1 MPRLLTL
8 LTLAFLA
15 LAGPAVAASRTKVEL
30 VNLTADVRPG
40 ERALVA
46 VRFVCDEHFH
56 IYWKNPGDAGQSP
69 AISWKQAAGTSPGP
83 LLYPGP
89 TLLDQ
94 KGVYNFVH
102 ELETLL
108 LVELSIPAEAKGE
121 LGLAAHVEWLECD
134 DKGCYPFEKD
144 VALTLKV
151 GPGNPTA
158 KHDPN
163 RYGDRRPAVRATY
176 VIAGDQLTVTP
187 PVDAKLE
194 LSKAWFPERGV
205 VSAEGVFTQKHD
217 ATKLFFNLKDAP
229 EKPEAGPVVFVAQ
242 DARGVWWRVE
252 ATAATGSAA
261 PAPTKPTDGASAKG
275 GAAGWLPWSPE
286 AQAAALAAGRTVY
299 VDFTAEW
306 CATCQINKRV
316 YKHESVAQALADKGV
331 VLLKADWTRKDAT
344 IAAELAKYG
353 RSGVPCNVFLKQGAP
368 AALLSEVIS
377 DGEVLAALDTIAAG
391 KAYRAEDETHVYAV
405 WLLLA
410 FGGGALLNLMPC
422 VFPVIGLKV
431 LGFAREAGA
440 DRGAV
445 IRHGLLYALGVVL
458 SFLALGGLILALK
471 AGGSSIGWGFQMQ
484 SPGFVLGTCILMVTL
499 GLSLA
504 GVFEIG
510 TGLAG
515 RAAGAEDRG
524 GAVGAFLSGVLATA
538 VATPCTAP
546 GLGAALGFAL
556 NKDRSSGE
564 TLAFF
569 LVIGLGMALP
579 YLLLAVFPRLTNL
592 LPRPGEWMETLK
604 QAMAFPLF
612 AYALYLLWV
621 LNTQVDDR
629 AWVRDTSLALAVL
642 AMACWIWGRWGA
654 PHRTDR
660 ERLYGK
666 SLAALLYI
674 LTIAH
679 LYAHLP

>member
-1 MPRLLTL
+1 MQRLLTL
-8 LTLAFLA
+8 LTLAWLA
-15 LAGPAVAASRTKVEL
+15 LTGTATAASRTKVDL
-30 VNLTADVRPG
+30 VNLTPDIQPG
-40 ERALVA
+40 GKALIA
-46 VRFVCDEHFH
+46 ARFVCDEHFH

-69 AISWKQAAGTSPGP
+69 AIAWQRTGGAKPSP

-89 TLLDQ
+89 LLLDQ

-102 ELETLL
+102 EHETLL
-108 LVELSIPAEAKGE
+108 LVELAIPAEAKGE
-121 LGLAAHVEWLECD
+121 LDLAAHVEWLECD

-144 VALTLKV
+144 VSLRLKV
-151 GPGNPTA
+151 GPGNA
-158 KHDPN
+158 SVRHDP
-163 RYGDRRPAVRATY
+163 RLYGDLRPPVRAGFSVKDGT
-176 VIAGDQLTVTP
+176 LTVTP
-187 PVDAKLE
+187 PADAKLD
-194 LSKAWFPERGV
+194 LAQRWFPERALL
-205 VSAEGVFTQKHD
+205 SAESVFTQKHD
-217 ATKLFFNLKDAP
+217 ARALFFSLKDAP
-229 EKPEAGPVVFVAQ
+229 ETLEAGPVSFVARAT
-242 DARGVWWRVE
+242 DGTWYRVE
-252 ATAATGSAA
+252 ATATDGGSAT
-261 PAPTKPTDGASAKG
+261 PAKVDKP
-275 GAAGWLPWSPE
+275 AAGGPSAWEPWSPE
-286 AQAAALAAGRTVY
+286 AQARALAAGRTVY

-316 YKHESVAQALADKGV
+316 YKHDAVAAAFTAKDVL
-331 VLLKADWTRKDAT
+331 LLKADWTKKDAT
-344 IAAELAKYG
+344 IAAELAGYG

-377 DGEVLAALDTIAAG
+377 DGEVLAALDAISAG
-391 KAYRAEDETHVYAV
+391 KAYRAVEESHAYAI

-440 DRGAV
+440 ARGAV

-471 AGGSSIGWGFQMQ
+471 AGGNSIGWGFQMQ

-510 TGLAG
+510 AEFAG
-515 RAAGAEDRG
+515 RAAGAEGQG
-524 GAVGAFLSGVLATA
+524 GAAGAFLSGVLATA

-579 YLLLAVFPRLTNL
+579 YLLLSAFPRLTNL

-654 PHRTDR
+654 PHRSER
-660 ERLYGK
+660 ERLVGK
-666 SLAALLYI
+666 GIAALLYI

>member
-1 MPRLLTL
+1 MQRLLTL
-8 LTLAFLA
+8 LTLACLA
-15 LAGPAVAASRTKVEL
+15 LTGTAAAASRTKVDL
-30 VNLTADVRPG
+30 VNLTADIRPG
-40 ERALVA
+40 TKVLVA
-46 VRFVCDEHFH
+46 ARFVCDEHFH

-69 AISWKQAAGTSPGP
+69 AIAWKQTAGATPGP

-89 TLLDQ
+89 LLLDQ

-102 ELETLL
+102 ERETLL
-108 LVELSIPAEAKGE
+108 LVELAIPADAHGE
-121 LGLAAHVEWLECD
+121 LALAAHVEWLECD

-144 VALTLKV
+144 VALKLKV
-151 GPGNPTA
+151 GPGNAVVPYDA
-158 KHDPN
+158 
-163 RYGDRRPAVRATY
+163 RLYGDLHPPVRASFTSHDG
-176 VIAGDQLTVTP
+176 ALTITP
-187 PVDAKLE
+187 PAEAKLD
-194 LSKAWFPERGV
+194 LSKAWFPERALL
-205 VSAEGVFTQKHD
+205 SAESVFTQKHD
-217 ATKLFFNLKDAP
+217 AKSVHFSLKDAP
-229 EKPEAGPVVFVAQ
+229 ETLAAGPVSFVARTA
-242 DARGVWWRVE
+242 DGAWRRVE
-252 ATAATGSAA
+252 ATNAGAATPAAGQSAA
-261 PAPTKPTDGASAKG
+261 PAPSPGPSA
-275 GAAGWLPWSPE
+275 WLPWSPE
-286 AQAAALAAGRTVY
+286 AQAQALAAGRTVY

-316 YKHESVAQALADKGV
+316 YKHEAVAAALAKKDV
-331 VLLKADWTRKDAT
+331 LLLKADWTKKDAV
-344 IAAELAKYG
+344 IAAELTKYG

-377 DGEVLAALDTIAAG
+377 DGEVLAALDAISAG
-391 KAYRAEDETHVYAV
+391 REYRATEESHGYAV

-440 DRGAV
+440 ARSVV

-458 SFLALGGLILALK
+458 SFLALGGFILALK
-471 AGGSSIGWGFQMQ
+471 AGGDSIGWGFQMQ

-515 RAAGAEDRG
+515 QAAGAEAQG
-524 GAVGAFLSGVLATA
+524 GAAGAFLSGVLATA

-564 TLAFF
+564 TLVFF

-579 YLLLAVFPRLTNL
+579 YLLLSAFPRLAQL

-660 ERLYGK
+660 ERLVGK
-666 SLAALLYI
+666 TVAALLYI